1 MMITTLLIAVPTG
14 IKIFSWLGTLY
25 FGKIHTY
32 STAMLFALAFIV
44 TFTIGGIS
52 GVMLGMV
59 PIDIHVSDTYFIV
72 AHIHFV
78 LFGGSVFTI
87 FAGIYHWFPKITG
100 RMYDEKLGRV
110 HFWGTLLGTWGTFI
124 PMHWIGMDGMPRRVA
139 DYASQ
144 FGNWNLL
151 ISCFAFMLGAVQL
164 VFLYNMI
171 VSWRFGPRAAANP
184 WRANSIE
191 WQVSSPPP
199 IFNFDRDSARGRRSL
214 RVRRAGRPAR
224 DHGRRIGRGPGR
236 AGACSGGFVMS
247 ETSGA
252 RPLLVFLNE
261 VAGGR
266 KLLKAVSERAEGVP
280 FVAVAAPQN
289 QPAVGQLI
297 DSGEL
302 RDAARARVEVTM
314 AILSAYGVESVGEVM
329 DPEPSLA
336 LDDAVR
342 AHEPGEV
349 LLSCASGTRF
359 GFTRKDLVAWAGD
372 RFEPDVTVTHI
383 PVRISD
389 DSISWEKSH
398 TLVVASQTVAA
409 PDLVGR
415 LKERAAGHPHRYTII
430 CPRTEDV
437 TEPEIVRDLASTLAE
452 LYRADIDATG
462 QPMSPDPFHA
472 VQNAIEH
479 YSVDEVLIST
489 FAGETSRWLEDDLIG
504 RVREITEKTV
514 EHLEVGR
521 PAAAV
526 AAAVAEGG
534 ES

>member
-1 MMITTLLIAVPTG
+1 M
-14 IKIFSWLGTLY
+14 
-25 FGKIHTY
+25 
-32 STAMLFALAFIV
+32 
-44 TFTIGGIS
+44 
-52 GVMLGMV
+52 
-59 PIDIHVSDTYFIV
+59 
-72 AHIHFV
+72 
-78 LFGGSVFTI
+78 
-87 FAGIYHWFPKITG
+87 
-100 RMYDEKLGRV
+100 
-110 HFWGTLLGTWGTFI
+110 
-124 PMHWIGMDGMPRRVA
+124 
-139 DYASQ
+139 
-144 FGNWNLL
+144 
-151 ISCFAFMLGAVQL
+151 
-164 VFLYNMI
+164 
-171 VSWRFGPRAAANP
+171 
-184 WRANSIE
+184 
-191 WQVSSPPP
+191 SSAPEP
-199 IFNFDRDSARGRRSL
+199 
-214 RVRRAGRPAR
+214 
-224 DHGRRIGRGPGR
+224 
-236 AGACSGGFVMS
+236 
-247 ETSGA
+247 

-266 KLLKAVSERAEGVP
+266 KLLAAVRERADKVP

-314 AILSAYGVESVGEVM
+314 SILSEYGIESVGEVM

-359 GFTRKDLVAWAGD
+359 GIIRKDLVAWAEGHL
-372 RFEPDVTVTHI
+372 EPDVTVTHI
-383 PVRISD
+383 PVRIED
-389 DSISWEKSH
+389 DSVSWEVNH
-398 TLVVASQTVAA
+398 TLVVATKTVAA
-409 PDLVGR
+409 PDLVSR

-430 CPRTEDV
+430 CPRSESV
-437 TEPEIVRDLASTLAE
+437 TEPEIVRDLAATLAE

-479 YSVDEVLIST
+479 YRIDEVLIST
-489 FAGETSRWLEDDLIG
+489 FAGETSRWLEGDLIG
-504 RVREITEKTV
+504 KVREITDKQV

-526 AAAVAEGG
+526 AAAVADGG